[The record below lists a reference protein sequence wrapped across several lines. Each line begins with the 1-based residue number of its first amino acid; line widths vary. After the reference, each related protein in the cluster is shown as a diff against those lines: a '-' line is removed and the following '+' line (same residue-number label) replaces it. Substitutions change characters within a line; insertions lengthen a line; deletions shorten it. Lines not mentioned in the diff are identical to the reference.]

1 MVSHRQLGSK
11 IISALVLRT
20 TLWYDGV
27 MDRKNQSRRALS
39 VRLSEPLAEK
49 LEAMSDERGLPMNTV
64 ISDLIAEAAGVPEL
78 APSAGPRDIT
88 VQIARDAC
96 RFGPTSIGALKGIA
110 KHLSNQNLT
119 ALSAVVY
126 TAAARVIANDPD
138 PEHGGNE
145 RASSELTSTA
155 RLVESTR
162 NHELSIALLREATA
176 LDAKNRVAE
185 NLLGQWLVRSAQR
198 DGNIEKFKEAMSL
211 LANLV
216 DYDSHAEL
224 FYGLAALAIADV
236 NSDKTARSS
245 ALENIARALRR
256 WAFGSKDNQERRKW
270 ILQLRHLQEQK
281 ANHLVQDLVDFANSN
296 ADWDSISIE
305 DISG

>member
-1 MVSHRQLGSK
+1 MVQNNH
-11 IISALVLRT
+11 
-20 TLWYDGV
+20 
-27 MDRKNQSRRALS
+27 SRRALS

-49 LEAMSDERGLPMNTV
+49 LEAMSEERGLPMNTV

-78 APSAGPRDIT
+78 APSARPRD
-88 VQIARDAC
+88 VSAQIAIDAC
-96 RFGPTSIGALKGIA
+96 RFGPNSVGALKGIA

-119 ALSAVVY
+119 ALAAVVY

-145 RASSELTSTA
+145 RASSELTTTA
-155 RLVESTR
+155 RLVKSTK

-185 NLLGQWLVRSAQR
+185 NLLGQWLVGSAQR
-198 DGNIEKFKEAMSL
+198 DENIEKYKEAMSL
-211 LANLV
+211 LVNLV
-216 DYDSHAEL
+216 EYDSHAEL

-236 NSDKTARSS
+236 KSDKTARSS

-256 WAFGSKDNQERRKW
+256 WSFGSKDNQERRKW
-270 ILQLRHLQEQK
+270 ISQLQHLQEQK

-296 ADWDSISIE
+296 ADWDPISIE

>member
-1 MVSHRQLGSK
+1 
-11 IISALVLRT
+11 
-20 TLWYDGV
+20 
-27 MDRKNQSRRALS
+27 MDQKNQSRRALS
-39 VRLSEPLAEK
+39 VRLSEPLAQK
-49 LEAMSDERGLPMNTV
+49 LEAMSEERGLPMNTV

-78 APSAGPRDIT
+78 APSAGPRDISA
-88 VQIARDAC
+88 QIALDAC
-96 RFGPTSIGALKGIA
+96 RFGPSSVGALKGIA

-138 PEHGGNE
+138 PEQGGNE
-145 RASSELTSTA
+145 RASSELTTTA
-155 RLVESTR
+155 RLVKSTR

-185 NLLGQWLVRSAQR
+185 NLLGQWLVGSAQQ
-198 DGNIEKFKEAMSL
+198 DENIEKYKEAMSL
-211 LANLV
+211 LVNLV
-216 DYDSHAEL
+216 EYDSHAEL
-224 FYGLAALAIADV
+224 FYGLAALAIADD

-270 ILQLRHLQEQK
+270 ILQIRHLQEQK

-296 ADWDSISIE
+296 AGWDPISMK